1 MSESRHSY
9 RWKPSGLHSSQDAS
23 ETVADRF
30 FSDHF
35 DFSKNYGESLAI
47 FTAISCFATMHPSIM
62 LCGATY
68 FYAKYYIDMYQITRQ
83 YSRSPIQYS
92 NRASSTTHI
101 LLWSAVIANVF
112 NFLYFWD
119 LETGTSGTHQFLG
132 LIIVLNY
139 LLMRVH
145 SGCKGLI
152 PKFLQVRMKRAHL
165 RKLQGQ
171 EWAEEG
177 SDVRPPSWSP
187 SWSPSM
193 RSPLRCAGAGG
204 RDGGA
209 GGFRLPAAQ
218 PNDDG
223 GRREARPCGP
233 I

>member
-1 MSESRHSY
+1 MRC
-9 RWKPSGLHSSQDAS
+9 
-23 ETVADRF
+23 VA
-30 FSDHF
+30 
-35 DFSKNYGESLAI
+35 I
-47 FTAISCFATMHPSIM
+47 
-62 LCGATY
+62 
-68 FYAKYYIDMYQITRQ
+68 QITRQ

-119 LETGTSGTHQFLG
+119 LEADDENNTAEFLL

-171 EWAEEG
+171 EWAEED
-177 SDVRPPSWSP
+177 SDVRLRPPPPQPSWSP
-187 SWSPSM
+187 FNALTDALRRCRRTRRRAGRISSAGRPTQRRW
-193 RSPLRCAGAGG
+193 RSA
-204 RDGGA
+204 
-209 GGFRLPAAQ
+209 
-218 PNDDG
+218 
-223 GRREARPCGP
+223 
-233 I
+233 

>member
-1 MSESRHSY
+1 MCS
-9 RWKPSGLHSSQDAS
+9 
-23 ETVADRF
+23 VA
-30 FSDHF
+30 
-35 DFSKNYGESLAI
+35 I
-47 FTAISCFATMHPSIM
+47 
-62 LCGATY
+62 
-68 FYAKYYIDMYQITRQ
+68 QITRQ

-119 LETGTSGTHQFLG
+119 LETDTSGTAEFLL

-177 SDVRPPSWSP
+177 SDVRPLPP
-187 SWSPSM
+187 RPE
-193 RSPLRCAGAGG
+193 PPALLVALLVAFNALTDALRRCRRTRRRGG
-204 RDGGA
+204 RISST
-209 GGFRLPAAQ
+209 
-218 PNDDG
+218 
-223 GRREARPCGP
+223 GRPTQRRWRSA
-233 I
+233 